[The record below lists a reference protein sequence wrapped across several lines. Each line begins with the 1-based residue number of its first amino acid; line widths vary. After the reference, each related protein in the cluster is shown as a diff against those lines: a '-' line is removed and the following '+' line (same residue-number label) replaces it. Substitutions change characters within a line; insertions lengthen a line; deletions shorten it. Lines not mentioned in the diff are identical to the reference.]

1 MKSRGRLLRILPDA
15 ACLAQAALGAP
26 ATPLLCEADR
36 RPQAEQWRRDGR
48 RSAGQ
53 VSARRRLETDLTR
66 PLGRAAVV
74 LYHFE
79 LQMAGVVLFAA
90 MAAGAVSLWLKRRR
104 ERAADEERARAE
116 AEERAREVEMGAR
129 ADGGQEPGQADGD
142 GEGPQPNK

>member
-1 MKSRGRLLRILPDA
+1 MPSKRGVMSADA
-15 ACLAQAALGAP
+15 
-26 ATPLLCEADR
+26 
-36 RPQAEQWRRDGR
+36 
-48 RSAGQ
+48 SIK
-53 VSARRRLETDLTR
+53 TDLTR
-66 PLGRAAVV
+66 PPGRAAVV

-129 ADGGQEPGQADGD
+129 ADGGQEAPGDWDHSVQADVD
-142 GEGPQPNK
+142 DGPQPHK

>member
-1 MKSRGRLLRILPDA
+1 MNGVASDHRQPK
-15 ACLAQAALGAP
+15 
-26 ATPLLCEADR
+26 
-36 RPQAEQWRRDGR
+36 
-48 RSAGQ
+48 
-53 VSARRRLETDLTR
+53 TDLTR
-66 PLGRAAVV
+66 PPGRAAVV

-129 ADGGQEPGQADGD
+129 ADGGQESEPSGGGD
-142 GEGPQPNK
+142 GPQPNK